1 MIFWHIMPSCFHPK
15 VKIMRRLYRMLAL
28 LSVLAGLSSCAGWGQ
43 APLIAGQTESEVIL
57 RLGQPTH
64 VYPDGTSHLLE
75 YMQGPMGQSTY
86 MARIGPDGN
95 LVSYDQVLTSR
106 VFGTIKVG
114 EADKASV
121 LRTVGAP
128 SMTHFYTLSQLE
140 AWSYPFKESG
150 VWDSLMSV
158 YFDRSGIV
166 RKLESGPDPMR
177 DPDARRRH
185 RW

>member
-1 MIFWHIMPSCFHPK
+1 
-15 VKIMRRLYRMLAL
+15 MRRLYRIPVLLVALA
-28 LSVLAGLSSCAGWGQ
+28 SLSSCAGWGQ
-43 APLIAGQTESEVIL
+43 APLRAGQSEAEVLL

-64 VYPDGTSHLLE
+64 IYPDGAGHLLE
-75 YMQGPMGQSTY
+75 YMQGPMGQTTY
-86 MARIGPDGN
+86 MARIGPDGK

-106 VFGTIKVG
+106 MFGTIKIG
-114 EADKASV
+114 EADKAKV

-128 SMTHFYTLSQLE
+128 SSTQFYSLSQLE

-150 VWDSLMSV
+150 AWDSLMSV
-158 YFDRSGIV
+158 YFDASGIV

-185 RW
+185 HR